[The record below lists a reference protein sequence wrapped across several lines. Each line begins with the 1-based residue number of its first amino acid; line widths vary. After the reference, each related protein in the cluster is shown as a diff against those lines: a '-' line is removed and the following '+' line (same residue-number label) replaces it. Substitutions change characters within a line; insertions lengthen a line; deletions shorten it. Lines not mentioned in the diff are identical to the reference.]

1 MACFVLLRRCLQIA
15 NFGECPKGEVRRIP
29 IPRNSVNEDKR
40 RESITLSSA
49 CASLKADMS
58 AIRIVRVMLVEN
70 LHQHDPR
77 NTRSTSIADLL
88 HAAGPQDVEAAALAK
103 LQIAGTS

>member
-1 MACFVLLRRCLQIA
+1 
-15 NFGECPKGEVRRIP
+15 
-29 IPRNSVNEDKR
+29 VNKDKR
-40 RESITLSSA
+40 REIITLSLA

-58 AIRIVRVMLVEN
+58 AIRIVRVMLVGEI
-70 LHQHDPR
+70 LHLPDPR

-88 HAAGPQDVEAAALAK
+88 HAAAPQDVEAAALAK

>member
-1 MACFVLLRRCLQIA
+1 MQDPASEL
-15 NFGECPKGEVRRIP
+15 PRIP
-29 IPRNSVNEDKR
+29 LPRTPMNKDKR
-40 RESITLSSA
+40 REIITLSSA

-58 AIRIVRVMLVEN
+58 AIRIVRVMLVEEI
-70 LHQHDPR
+70 LHLPSPR

-88 HAAGPQDVEAAALAK
+88 HAAGPQDVEAAALAE